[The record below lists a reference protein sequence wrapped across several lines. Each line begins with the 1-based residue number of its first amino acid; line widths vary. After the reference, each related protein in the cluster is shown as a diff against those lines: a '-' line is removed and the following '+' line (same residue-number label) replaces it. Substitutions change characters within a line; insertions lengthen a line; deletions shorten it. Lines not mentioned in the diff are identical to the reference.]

1 MGSCGGCSTHLL
13 LASAWLQASPGGFA
27 GENELQLPKDLNL
40 KLLFVRCDV
49 SLAQVHRDMCSTS
62 SLCIELRRCQ
72 ARERV
77 QELLPCSAHVC
88 GERSPWVCSCQK
100 KTQIKSEMFSQ
111 KSPYLF
117 PLSLTEAAEQK
128 CVWSPP
134 GFSHGAL
141 GLLKSLTSGFFITC
155 NKMPLLIFNM
165 QRARGKGLH

>member
-1 MGSCGGCSTHLL
+1 MGSCGGCSTYLL

-27 GENELQLPKDLNL
+27 GENELQLPKDLSL
-40 KLLFVRCDV
+40 KLLFLRGDV
-49 SLAQVHRDMCSTS
+49 SLAQVHGDMCSTS

-72 ARERV
+72 ARERG
-77 QELLPCSAHVC
+77 QERGRHGSV
-88 GERSPWVCSCQK
+88 RVRK
-100 KTQIKSEMFSQ
+100 KPTKQIKSEMFSQ

-128 CVWSPP
+128 CVWSQP

>member
-13 LASAWLQASPGGFA
+13 LASAWLQACPGGFA

-40 KLLFVRCDV
+40 KLLFLRGNV
-49 SLAQVHRDMCSTS
+49 SLAQVHGDMCSTS

-72 ARERV
+72 AREHGWERGHHGSV
-77 QELLPCSAHVC
+77 HVR
-88 GERSPWVCSCQK
+88 GK
-100 KTQIKSEMFSQ
+100 KKKAKTKQIKSEMFSQ